1 MITKRYGFL
10 IADRT
15 TGAVHR
21 FSLRV
26 RPAVALFAAI
36 LALPIGWS
44 VHSRWTAQSK
54 IDELRLQNAR
64 LEIENSSYR
73 ATAAE
78 LTGSIQA
85 LRTGITDL
93 ASRLEVPAVRT
104 QPIERLP
111 ESFRTATLGEQVPT
125 VAPDATFNVLSRLLS
140 TLGQRLQVVRHGVA
154 LREALADATPNKW
167 PANGWLS
174 ASYGYREDPFT
185 GERDFHPAVDIS
197 TRRGQPVYAPATG
210 RITSAGRSGNYGNLI
225 EIAHGFGLSTRYGH
239 LSDYAVNIGDTVMR
253 GDVIGYV
260 GATGRA
266 TGYHV
271 HYEVWINGRTL
282 NPLRLLPENDSISAN

>member
-1 MITKRYGFL
+1 MNAKRYGFL

-15 TGAVHR
+15 TGVVHR
-21 FSLRV
+21 FSLPV
-26 RPAVALFAAI
+26 RPVVALLAAI

-44 VHSRWTAQSK
+44 VHSRWTAQSQ

-73 ATAAE
+73 ATAAN

-104 QPIERLP
+104 QSIERLP
-111 ESFRTATLGEQVPT
+111 ESVRTATLGEEVPT
-125 VAPDATFNVLSRLLS
+125 VAPDATFNVLGRLLN

-167 PANGWLS
+167 PADGWLS
-174 ASYGYREDPFT
+174 GSYGYRDDPFT

-197 TRRGQPVYAPATG
+197 TRRGQPVYATATG
-210 RITSAGRSGNYGNLI
+210 RIKSAGRSGNYGNRI

-271 HYEVWINGRTL
+271 HYEVWVNGRTL
-282 NPLRLLPENDSISAN
+282 NPLRLLPKNYSISAN

>member
-1 MITKRYGFL
+1 MISKRYGIL

-15 TGAVHR
+15 TGTVHR

-26 RPAVALFAAI
+26 RPAVAVFAAI
-36 LALPIGWS
+36 LSLPIGWS
-44 VHSRWTAQSK
+44 VHSRWTAHSQ

-78 LTGSIQA
+78 LTSSIQA
-85 LRTGITDL
+85 LRTGVTDI
-93 ASRLEVPAVRT
+93 ASRLEVSAVRSAS
-104 QPIERLP
+104 IDHLP
-111 ESFRTATLGEQVPT
+111 ETVRTATLGSDVPT
-125 VAPDATFNVLSRLLS
+125 IAPDATFNLLAELLA

-154 LREALADATPNKW
+154 LREALVDATPNMW
-167 PANGWLS
+167 PADGWLS

-197 TRRGQPVYAPATG
+197 TRRGQPVYATATG
-210 RITSAGRSGNYGNLI
+210 RIASAGRSGNYGNLI

-239 LSDYAVNIGDTVMR
+239 LSDYAVNTGDTVMR

-271 HYEVWINGRTL
+271 HYEVWVNGRTL
-282 NPLRLLPENDSISAN
+282 NPLRLTPENPTISAN